1 MTIERIVQLKH
12 QGQRFTFTADCEPP
26 LRFWRIESAGRIYRS
41 PMEVSGEETPDFF
54 RALADAA
61 LRDGFNGV

>member
-1 MTIERIVQLKH
+1 VSDVVKLDHKGHRFPFTGDR
-12 QGQRFTFTADCEPP
+12 RDAFTF
-26 LRFWRIESAGRIYRS
+26 WRVESEGRVYPS

-61 LRDGFNGV
+61 LEHGFDGG